1 MLGAEPSVYRLLAD
15 LSASVGRT
23 PDAARARVRYEAA
36 LQGSRTPSR

>member
-15 LSASVGRT
+15 LYASVGRT